1 MLAVCSTVEEA
12 KGSIVPLDS
21 LRGSIQDRFQA
32 LSSEGFRTLGV
43 AYRTMDSAETI
54 AKAAETDMVFLGF
67 LVLRRPTEGRHRP
80 DGSAALFAGR
90 RVEDGHG

>member
-1 MLAVCSTVEEA
+1 MCWLYVRPSRTA

-21 LRGSIQDRFQA
+21 LRSSIQDRFQA

-43 AYRTMDSAETI
+43 AYRTMDSVETI

-67 LVLRRPTEGRHRP
+67 LVLQDPPKADIVQTVQQ
-80 DGSAALFAGR
+80 L
-90 RVEDGHG
+90 